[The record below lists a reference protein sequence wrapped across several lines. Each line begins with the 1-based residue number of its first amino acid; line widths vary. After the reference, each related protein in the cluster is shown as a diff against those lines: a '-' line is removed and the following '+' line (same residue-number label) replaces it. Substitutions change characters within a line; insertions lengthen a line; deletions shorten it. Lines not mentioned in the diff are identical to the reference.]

1 MKSKYKNSDLE
12 NEDIK
17 DDFEDIDSMMSAM
30 MFLNGSGYPHGDLDR
45 LIGVT
50 RTLMSS
56 LEKKI
61 TPLLAD

>member
-1 MKSKYKNSDLE
+1 MKSKSTNSDLE

-17 DDFEDIDSMMSAM
+17 DDFEDIDSM

-50 RTLMSS
+50 RTLISS